1 MKKALLVKI
10 ILISLCLI
18 LCSCR
23 SSPPYSVLRS
33 SFRCEVSWNYGGEEF
48 RASVSVDEPSDS
60 SRGFFMRMT
69 YPRELS
75 GLWIEQ
81 SSAGACLYMNGKV
94 IGEPPR
100 HYISAADSLLSV
112 GSFDYLCSADLGG
125 TKAHCYTSESSRW
138 YFSASDGRPLRVENS
153 EITLDILWIE
163 PS

>member
-23 SSPPYSVLRS
+23 SAPPYSVLMS

-60 SRGFFMRMT
+60 RGFFMRMT
-69 YPRELS
+69 SPSELS
-75 GLWIEQ
+75 GIWIER
-81 SSAGACLYMNGKV
+81 SSEKACLYLNGKV

-100 HYISAADSLLSV
+100 HYLSAADSLLSV
-112 GSFDYLCSADLGG
+112 GHFDYLCSVDLGG
-125 TKAHCYTSESSRW
+125 TKARCYTSDSSRW
-138 YFSASDGRPLRVENS
+138 YFSASDGRPLRVES
-153 EITLDILWIE
+153 SDITLDILWIE
-163 PS
+163 PT